1 MVSKE
6 EMKIFEKCQF
16 FDKHGFFPF
25 EKRKKNFTLSG
36 EAIEKLS
43 KIKNKSKYINN
54 LILSK

>member
-6 EMKIFEKCQF
+6 EIRIFEKCQF
-16 FDKHGFFPF
+16 FDKHGVFPF

-43 KIKNKSKYINN
+43 TIKNKSEYINN
-54 LILSK
+54 LILSQ